1 MPYTLPR
8 TFPALRTLAGDV
20 APTAPELARWLG
32 VSERSAQRWLA
43 DDAAPR
49 PVMAALWLASRWGMS
64 DLDAHRQHLAQ
75 TAGALV
81 AALQAEIARLR
92 ADVERLAPLARA
104 GAANEPL
111 RPSGTPGALAH
122 GHGRQGRD
130 DGADAGRVQ
139 LHRAAAGLQQLA
151 DLAGQHRHTGPG

>member
-81 AALQAEIARLR
+81 AALQAEIGRLR
-92 ADVERLAPLARA
+92 ADLERLAPLARA

-111 RPSGTPGALAH
+111 RPAGALAH
-122 GHGRQGRD
+122 GHGRDGRD
-130 DGADAGRVQ
+130 DGSQAGRVH
-139 LHRAAAGLQQLA
+139 LHRAIAGLQDLA
-151 DLAGQHRHTGPG
+151 DLAGQHRHAGPG

>member
-8 TFPALRTLAGDV
+8 TFPALRTLASDV

-64 DLDAHRQHLAQ
+64 DMDAERQHAAQLA
-75 TAGALV
+75 AGMLG
-81 AALQAEIARLR
+81 ALQAEIARLR
-92 ADVERLAPLARA
+92 ADLERLAPLARA

-111 RPSGTPGALAH
+111 RPAGALAH
-122 GHGRQGRD
+122 GHRRDGRR
-130 DGADAGRVQ
+130 DGADACGIE
-139 LHRAAAGLQQLA
+139 LHRAAAGLQQLPE
-151 DLAGQHRHTGPG
+151 LAGQHRHTGPG